1 MWQLCHF
8 QTNSEWVILNLKGNN
23 VNIVKSKKNGETC
36 ISQYLIIHVIKRI
49 QVKNFCVSSPRWC
62 VACFDLKTLDNI
74 PTDDTFECYEKKYS
88 SWKTH
93 IISYLIR
100 NMNNRILRE
109 HEAKFFVSLP
119 RGVCLPVLVQARLK
133 TLNKGRAA
141 NVCLL
146 LVILITI
153 IRSKSAANICLLLV
167 ILITIVIAKLWTKKH
182 PQMFVCLW

>member
-8 QTNSEWVILNLKGNN
+8 ESNPEWVILNLKGNN
-23 VNIVKSKKNGETC
+23 VNIVKSRKNGETR
-36 ISQYLIIHVIKRI
+36 ISQYLVIHVIKRI
-49 QVKNFCVSSPRWC
+49 QVKKFCVSSPGWC

-146 LVILITI
+146 LVII
-153 IRSKSAANICLLLV
+153 IRIIIEKSAANICFFLV
-167 ILITIVIAKLWTKKH
+167 ILITIVIATLWTK
-182 PQMFVCLW
+182 

>member
-1 MWQLCHF
+1 MGKLAYR
-8 QTNSEWVILNLKGNN
+8 NILLFTLLK
-23 VNIVKSKKNGETC
+23 EF
-36 ISQYLIIHVIKRI
+36 
-49 QVKNFCVSSPRWC
+49 FCVSSRGCC

-88 SWKTH
+88 SWKTY

-119 RGVCLPVLVQARLK
+119 RGVCLPVLLQARLK

-141 NVCLL
+141 NVCLH

-153 IRSKSAANICLLLV
+153 IIAKSAANICLLLV
-167 ILITIVIAKLWTKKH
+167 ILITIVIATLWTKE
-182 PQMFVCLW
+182 